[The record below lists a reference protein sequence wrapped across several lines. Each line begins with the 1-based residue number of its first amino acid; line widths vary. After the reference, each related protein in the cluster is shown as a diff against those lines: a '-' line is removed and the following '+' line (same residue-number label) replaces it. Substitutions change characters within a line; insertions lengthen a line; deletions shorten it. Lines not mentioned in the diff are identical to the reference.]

1 MSNPIIV
8 NFTAINRNGSDSY
21 QATFNIET
29 KEELAKAVQQ
39 FEKDCTFRKFDME
52 TEAEH
57 ADGSGLTVEER
68 LWFVEQDDIGFF

>member
-8 NFTAINRNGSDSY
+8 NFTAINRKGSDSY
-21 QATFNIET
+21 QATFSIET

-57 ADGSGLTVEER
+57 ANGKALTAKER
-68 LWFVEQDDIGFF
+68 LWFEEQDDIGFF